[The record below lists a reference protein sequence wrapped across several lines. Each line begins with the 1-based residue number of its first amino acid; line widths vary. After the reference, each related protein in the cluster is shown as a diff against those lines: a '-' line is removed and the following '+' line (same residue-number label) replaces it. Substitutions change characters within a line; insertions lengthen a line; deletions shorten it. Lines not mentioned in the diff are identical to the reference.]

1 MIDLSRISEDERNL
15 LAEVAKAKGQTL
27 EEALISLGHVP
38 PPRQDIKLEDTK
50 VEFVGVNI
58 VEDTTESTPMVLEPP
73 LQVQRENNAAIE
85 DAVPSLPSDFA
96 ISEPPMA
103 ADTEPEAD
111 KPDDG
116 QLGSALHIC
125 PQCGWDC
132 NMPVIEDPSH
142 TDKLGFLHML
152 LGQKVFTKRYLLYS
166 GHLRV
171 SLRSLT
177 LREIDVLYQETFKA
191 QKMGVIATDHDYYEY
206 LNRLRLYLQLTSLS
220 AQQSALH
227 ITLPDGLTKET
238 HPTAESFWDVFLK
251 EKGCYKEE
259 TDNGPSLIDQIKD
272 YVLSN
277 VLCTEH
283 LHRIVSNTCSKFN
296 RLVVK
301 LEVCVDDPNFMNEI
315 EQPS

>member
-1 MIDLSRISEDERNL
+1 
-15 LAEVAKAKGQTL
+15 
-27 EEALISLGHVP
+27 
-38 PPRQDIKLEDTK
+38 
-50 VEFVGVNI
+50 
-58 VEDTTESTPMVLEPP
+58 
-73 LQVQRENNAAIE
+73 
-85 DAVPSLPSDFA
+85 
-96 ISEPPMA
+96 MA
-103 ADTEPEAD
+103 ADTAPEAD
-111 KPDDG
+111 KLDDG

-191 QKMGVIATDHDYYEY
+191 QKMGVITTDHDYYEY

-238 HPTAESFWDVFLK
+238 HPSAESFWDVFLK

-259 TDNGPSLIDQIKD
+259 TDNGSSLVDQIKD
-272 YVLSN
+272 YVLTN

>member
-58 VEDTTESTPMVLEPP
+58 VEDNTDSVPMVLEPP

-103 ADTEPEAD
+103 ADTAPEAD
-111 KPDDG
+111 KLDDG

-191 QKMGVIATDHDYYEY
+191 QKMGVITTDHDYYEY

-238 HPTAESFWDVFLK
+238 HPSAESFWDVFLK

-259 TDNGPSLIDQIKD
+259 TDNGSSLVDQIKD
-272 YVLSN
+272 YVLTN